1 MSSQSPRIKTYI
13 EYKGR
18 KYRCF
23 KFNDYTPT
31 SVDDIRNAIPST
43 LGITALSLHDTIK
56 IKDDE
61 NEYVVLSNDYLR
73 NEKPWETLATTKKIE
88 LKIESEEQRQSNT
101 EPIFV
106 PSTQSASKNGNHDRM
121 EVSTTTKKQNTC
133 SILSEADV
141 KHTDLRDPVTT
152 IDITGAISG
161 SSLNCGDF
169 SVISVLRSLAYRFG
183 GPLKFIHD
191 VASPQRLQYP
201 DEKSLVAIQTIKGGD
216 NKKTRQHPVLQIP
229 IEYVKVIEDGGPV
242 DLISAIASQGNNHDH
257 VSDFYLAPYRGFWPF
272 GKKNRPSRDKPF
284 SNPMIQP
291 ITREQIKMV
300 KTAEGEI
307 SYQIK

>member
-1 MSSQSPRIKTYI
+1 
-13 EYKGR
+13 
-18 KYRCF
+18 
-23 KFNDYTPT
+23 
-31 SVDDIRNAIPST
+31 
-43 LGITALSLHDTIK
+43 
-56 IKDDE
+56 
-61 NEYVVLSNDYLR
+61 
-73 NEKPWETLATTKKIE
+73 
-88 LKIESEEQRQSNT
+88 
-101 EPIFV
+101 
-106 PSTQSASKNGNHDRM
+106 M
-121 EVSTTTKKQNTC
+121 EVSTAIEEQDTC
-133 SILSEADV
+133 LILSEADV
-141 KHTDLRDPVTT
+141 RHTDVCGPVTA
-152 IDITGAISG
+152 IDITGDICG

-183 GPLKFIHD
+183 GPLKFICD
-191 VASPQRLQYP
+191 VASNQRLQYP

-307 SYQIK
+307 SYQIKLSLCLMHAVNARYSTNTQAPVKFDQDFILSNAQPVVSHHSYSLPSSTTDTGTSETINGKHYSVICALRGDPKASCIDGNTICSSAMFTIEPRVRRN